1 MFGIST
7 WEMLILGVICVLP
20 TIAGIIGIGVL
31 VWYSLQKN
39 KKSSSQENE
48 P

>member
-1 MFGIST
+1 MFGVGPV
-7 WEMLILGVICVLP
+7 ELLVLGVVCVLP
-20 TIAGIIGIGVL
+20 VIAGIIGIGVL
-31 VWYSLQKN
+31 VWLGIQKN